1 MGVIKNPPKYYNPNW
16 SKFSA
21 RKKRWESANKKNS
34 ITIPKKDD
42 VPLNISNNKM
52 K

>member
-21 RKKRWESANKKNS
+21 RKKRWEYANKKNS
-34 ITIPKKDD
+34 VTLPKKDN
-42 VPLNISNNKM
+42 VPLNISNTK